1 MKLKFEVHVR
11 SVLEIQELPDAWT
24 SEDYK
29 NLLEL
34 ADFEDWD
41 EIDESE
47 LKDYTIM
54 ALQDLEEEE
63 AAAVVLGYKF
73 QGRLTKGQIQSIV
86 YDMMEVNIWEEYQNI
101 GFHQDLYNC
110 AVLLRSVFPKKF
122 PETDAVKCV
131 VAVDPLDHTA
141 EKALLQPDKTLLV
154 RLLADG
160 MTDHAVIKRLFDD
173 QLAGGAFPEA
183 EHIIWHFDSEF
194 LGKKAIFTI
203 FSSWY
208 WLRPLDEVSN
218 YTSGANASPTKT
230 G

>member
-11 SVLEIQELPDAWT
+11 SVLEIQELQGAWT

-29 NLLEL
+29 NILEL

-41 EIDESE
+41 EIEESE

-63 AAAVVLGYKF
+63 AAALVLGYKF
-73 QGRLTKGQIQSIV
+73 QGRLNKGQIQSIV

-101 GFHQDLYNC
+101 GFHQDLYSC
-110 AVLLRSVFPKKF
+110 AVLLRQAFPKKF

-131 VAVDPLDHTA
+131 IAVDPLDMSA
-141 EKALLQPDKTLLV
+141 EKTLAQPDKAFLV
-154 RLLADG
+154 RLLANG
-160 MTDHAVIKRLFDD
+160 MSDHAVIKRLFDD
-173 QLAGGAFPEA
+173 QLVGGLFPEA
-183 EHIIWHFDSEF
+183 EHIIWQFDSEVM
-194 LGKKAIFTI
+194 GKKTIFTI

-208 WLRPLDEVSN
+208 WLKPMDEVSN
-218 YTSGANASPTKT
+218 YISGADISPTKAR
-230 G
+230 